1 MTRLAVPQLGEGI
14 VEVRILSLRK
24 QPGERVA
31 KDEVVYEMEHDK
43 AAVEIESP
51 ADGVLTR
58 WLVAEGD
65 TVPIGAVVAE
75 ISAAPVEEAPAVAKV
90 RVPPRTRLMARRA
103 GLADEQLPFIPA
115 AGSVLMPED
124 VQRYLESQRSQELST
139 RQQQL
144 NTAMRAAADKVVPA
158 VVAMPLDAEALD
170 QVTADLGAETAFQAF
185 ALLAARTA
193 MGHKGFRSRHTADNK
208 VQVHD
213 RVDLGIAVATDSDDL
228 TVAVVRAADQLS
240 DEDFHAQYV
249 QSVERARNGK
259 SQADGTVSLILSQL
273 GEESATFAVPVVV
286 PPAVATLFLG
296 SVDRGSRQMV
306 LTFDHSLI
314 NGREAAAFL
323 AAIRDA
329 ATPSHVSSEP
339 VDLTHLLAVTESV
352 LGHAVDPDRPLGEQG
367 MDSAA
372 AVRLVR
378 ELGVP
383 LATVWRHPRLRDLAA
398 HVDSVEESTKDPV
411 VEVGDDIAVIGM
423 SCRVPGADDVDAYWD
438 LVARGECRIGTASRA
453 GVPARAGLLDR
464 IDLFDAEFFGVTPR
478 QAASMD
484 PQQRMLLELSWHA
497 LEHAGVNPDA
507 LAGTDVGVFVAAC
520 SYDYREQL
528 VATDAADGYATIGT
542 FPAFLANRVSHFY
555 DFTGP
560 SITMDTACSGSLT
573 ALASAVAALRAGD
586 CTTAMVGSANLLSNS
601 FNTTAYQQAGMLS
614 PAGYSHVF
622 DASAD
627 GFVRGEGAAWVVL
640 KPLAQAVSDG
650 DPVLA
655 VIKGVAVNH
664 GGRAASLTAPNPAA
678 QTRVIRRALSRA
690 GLRGNDLGYL
700 EAHGTGTALG
710 DPIEIDGIL
719 GALDGSTAGGPAG
732 RLWIG
737 SVKANL
743 GHLEGASG
751 LAGLIKAVQALRHNL
766 IPATP
771 NFTTLNPNIDLA
783 GTPLAIASHSVPWTG
798 NSRYAAVSSFGL
810 GGSNAHVVIGST
822 PAELTAVSSDTSA
835 ELTAHVV
842 PLSAATP
849 EALAE
854 LASRLADV
862 LETSTADFADIVW
875 TLQTGRRALRY
886 RKVVLARS
894 RAELVRALRSGDFT
908 DGPSEIAGWLA
919 GGAVDWAAFWPQG
932 TPSRRIPLAP
942 YPFQRKSFW
951 LPGTQHDLHDHVVA
965 GRRVR
970 PGAELIDAFAETD
983 LARIRFL
990 RPVPVTANLVA
1001 DGLTLMADGEVCA
1014 TATSATEPVAVVE
1027 WPREEASTPVD
1038 LYALLAGRGIEV
1050 GSVYRVLHRIRRSG
1064 TQAWADIVAGPG
1076 DERTRRIAW
1085 LDAALQASHAVLD
1098 DNRTYIAAGID
1109 RLSWQ
1114 RSVPERAELRVRR
1127 TGDAVIDIDVP
1138 GVLTVRGLRLLPAD
1152 TVRMLVPTWQD
1163 IPAYPAT
1170 PPTNTL
1176 VLHDRNTVVAG
1187 GVDIADPRLAERIA
1201 GCTEVQLLVGGAH
1214 WADDASGVAALREWL
1229 LALVTVA
1236 RALGSTGVPSTIRLV
1251 TTGLSSPTPGAA
1263 LQGALLG
1270 ALRSIPMEL
1279 PSISIAAVD
1288 LDPSYALL
1296 SEVGSVP
1303 TGPALVSLY
1312 PEGRRR
1318 QVFVDQPVDAGVRS
1332 FKQNGVY
1339 ILFGGTGGIGTEI
1352 ARHLAAEY
1360 NARLVLVGRSP
1371 ATVSVPGAVFHAGD
1385 VTNPSDVDAVL
1396 SFCRS
1401 TFGEPDGF
1409 VHTVGS
1415 VSAALIGSLTPSEVD
1430 AVLATKV
1437 TAVQHL
1443 RRLAGDKLLVL
1454 SSSVAG
1460 LFGSQG
1466 GLNYAAA
1473 NSFLGYYASAAG
1485 GRVRTLDWGLWRDT
1499 GLAKQYTDHVLRSY
1513 PGLAEYSPADGIA
1526 ALETAVAGR
1535 HPHAAV
1541 LAGQPQALAAH
1552 QSAAITAPPHVSAT
1566 HQLAAIKAQPA
1577 AQTSSFAPQAAESA
1591 ARRMDFYA
1599 RAHLSH
1605 RMAEIGLGDAL
1616 TPPATFGEIAERLG
1630 VVPEHHRLLA
1640 AVLDL
1645 LASDGLVN
1653 QDGGKFA
1660 GLRTVEPPSREALL
1674 ADHPD
1679 LAGHL
1684 DLLDR
1689 ALASYGPVLRGE
1701 QRAADVLFP
1710 GGDLSG
1716 VTGIYSGNSLFDPV
1730 NQVAAQTV
1738 AALIAE
1744 GRQSVL
1750 EIGAGVG
1757 GTTAGVLAA
1766 LTKPVEYVYTDL
1778 SQAFLNHGRR
1788 RFGDKISTSLLNIE
1802 HDPAEQGFYGKRF
1815 DVIIASNVVHATRDL
1830 ETTLTHIGRLL
1841 NPGGRLVLSEMV
1853 APAAVYTLI
1862 FGLTDGWWRY
1872 VDPER
1877 RLPHGPLLDVPR
1889 WQRLLADHGWTLS
1902 ASPAADDPG
1911 VVAVLTCAPPA
1922 PSAAA
1927 PAAPSGETVTAIADG
1942 LRDIVRTLIADPTV
1956 TIPGNVPWQQL
1967 GIDSL
1972 LNNELVAE
1980 VSRRFTPVSSTVL
1993 FEHRTVDALA
2003 AFLAAKLEPTTTSVV
2018 APDAPPTAVPAT
2030 TAVVAPVVP
2039 LATPVTVPVATPV
2052 VAPQNTP
2059 VTTPV
2064 VAVSKPARE
2073 PRPGEPIAIVGVAG
2087 RYPGAANVD
2096 EFWRLLATGGSPVRE
2111 VPADRWDWRT
2121 AQGYARYGCFIDDWD
2136 GFDAEIFR
2144 ISPRDAATMDP
2155 QERVFLEVAWEAFET
2170 AGYARR
2176 ELSGG
2181 KVGVFAGV
2189 TGTSNILAGRDA
2201 RLAGYDN
2208 PEYAVTAL
2216 ASVANRVSHA
2226 FDLAGPSLTVDTMCS
2241 SSLTAVHLA
2250 CRALESGD
2258 ADMALAG
2265 GVNLY
2270 LHPDRFAGLCALGMP
2285 SHGKHTKAFGA
2296 GGDGFVPGEG
2306 VGAIVLKRLA
2316 DAEADGDTVYAVI
2329 RGSGINHGGGT
2340 GGYTVPNP
2348 VAQAALIA
2356 ETLKKSTVDPSTIDY
2371 VEAHGT
2377 GTELGDPIELRAL
2390 AIAFAEARTLRVGS
2404 VKSNI
2409 GHGEAAAGI
2418 AGLTKVILQLRNGQ
2432 LAPTLHAEPLNPK
2445 LELAGTPLTIQ
2456 HRAEVWPAGDRP
2468 RRAAISSF
2476 GAGGANAHVIIEE
2489 YQQPATV
2496 ESTETVVVP
2505 LSAPDRTRLAETARR
2520 LAASLPLNLN
2530 DIAHTLTVGR
2540 ERFAERAAIVCRT
2553 RGELIAACEAL
2564 AAGAPHPS
2572 LSSDHESARRWL
2584 SGGEPDVTTGRRIAL
2599 PTTPFAR
2606 VERPAVPHRG
2616 SDLPLV
2622 QTIEVPTTRTASL
2635 TLTAGSRLLADHVV
2649 DGVALLPGAVHPELV
2664 FETLLSAKQSPYGM
2678 AIRSLAW
2685 PEPATGT
2692 PMEIKVRLDGTAF
2705 RVTAN
2710 GRTAAEG
2717 TVQAVESGLRMAY
2730 DPADLERRLT
2740 GDATEF
2746 YRAFEAAGFAYG
2758 PLYRTVTGVG
2768 RAGDEVISRLA
2779 LPAGEDPD
2787 GRQVLHPA
2795 MLDGACQ
2802 TAAYR
2807 LLSDD
2812 PTRRYRPLGVD
2823 RITVHRP
2830 VTSGYVHA
2838 RSVGQDQRR
2847 GVHTFDLRLIG
2858 TDGTVLAEID
2868 GFMVRADDRPVVGK
2882 PAAAKAKSPVA
2893 AYKLDW
2899 IPLPSTGVQVPP
2911 AGTLALGDGT
2921 VARTFGAN
2929 PLPGWDDEVK
2939 PDETPRDVLVD
2950 LTTEVS
2956 TDAIFAALRA
2966 LVRSRNIDG
2975 ARVHVVT
2982 AADGEPAPLLYGL
2995 HGLVRTIAGETAR
3008 FGIRLVTLDTHW
3020 LKADPAGAAAAIV
3033 GDEDFN
3039 GPAWVRLA
3047 PGRREVATL
3056 VPDTSAAEGDAGQL
3070 LSPNG
3075 CYLLVGGA
3083 GGLGREVA
3091 ASILAAQPRAR
3102 VVLVGRSARPSG
3114 LPSTMEYRS
3123 CDVTDRAAVAEL
3135 ARSLPDVRGIV
3146 YLAGQLRD
3154 GFLRAKTPAAV
3165 QAVCDAKI
3173 LGATLIDEA
3182 FAGHRLDFFVLASSL
3197 AALAGNQG
3205 QSDYA
3210 FANGYLDGF
3219 AAARAA
3225 RRPGRTLSIGWPILA
3240 GDGMSPNEDS
3250 LSYLAET
3257 LGLTPLPMADAA
3269 AELWRRL
3276 PASGSHVALV
3286 HGNTAVWEAAL
3297 GVGSSVVESDEL
3309 LEWLRDR
3316 VAQSV
3321 GIATDK
3327 LDADRDLIAYG
3338 VDSVALMRLN
3348 RMLETDIGRLPM
3360 TTLLDSTTLRDL
3372 ASRLRTDHADQV
3384 SRFGQRSAEPV
3395 VVERGPAPL
3404 TERLMGI
3411 WAADQLAAPHTP
3423 YNISMSWQ
3431 LPSTVDVQRL
3441 SNAVDALVRRH
3452 PALGSVVRPHGGEL
3466 AFVPADQLP
3475 RLEIRDGSDVAEEAN
3490 RRFRLD
3496 AEAPLRA
3503 VLHRPSNVLQLV
3515 THHLVVDGRSAEL
3528 LRDDLDALYRS
3539 VELPP
3544 VVGRFA
3550 DSLHAEQAVSAE
3562 RLTECTEFW
3571 KSRLAR
3577 VSGQPLFAGATD
3589 RSGAHREYTIPAYGD
3604 RSFVLLLAAF
3614 ATALARKTGQRSL
3627 LISVPTY
3634 GRSSADLD
3642 DAVGCFV
3649 NSVPLHIE
3657 FDPSKSTVDFMA
3669 ELREQVRGAVAHA
3682 DLPYPKIAELC
3693 GDAAPTV
3700 TFAFQNWRRAEDRRE
3715 LLTDLVHQRGQQG
3728 HFDLGLEVTETAAGL
3743 EILANHRTAVLSGDD
3758 VDRLVDD
3765 MRKFAAELSGNAVR
3779 TVADLLD
3786 PAAGTLVGRF
3796 EAAAA
3801 RTPDAIA
3808 VEDAQQRLTYRELD
3822 DLVRRVATAVTAETQ
3837 PGEPVAVLLDRDVV
3851 MPGVLLGVLAAG
3863 SPYVP
3868 LDSSYPAE
3876 RLALV
3881 LEGAGCKVAVVTAEQ
3896 VHLLPADVTP
3906 LLVEDLGPALP
3917 SERRPSPDDLAY
3929 LMFTSGSTGKPKG
3942 VGVTHGN
3949 VIHTVDAI
3957 GARIGWT
3964 ERDRLLAVTTVCFD
3978 ISVLEIFLPL
3988 ITGGTLVVAERTTIV
4003 DARRLAS
4010 ILEDKRISVM
4020 QATPAGWQLLLD
4032 GGWAGKKDLVAL
4044 CGGEALPEHLAQ
4056 ALVSRTRRLW
4066 NVYGPTEAT
4075 IWSTI
4080 AAIDP
4085 AGPVHLGD
4093 PIGGTDLVIT
4103 PSGEL
4108 WIGGPAVATGYWQQP
4123 DLTAQRF
4130 GPHPLRADAGGRY
4143 FRTGDLVRL
4152 DDHGRLLFIGRADN
4166 QVKIRGHRAELGEI
4180 EAVLDAHPDVARSI
4194 VTLVGEGA
4202 EVRLTATVVAD
4213 PAPSLEVLR
4222 RFAETRLPSWMLP
4235 DRLVVVDAMPLTP
4248 NGKIDRKA
4256 VAAQLT
4262 APAAPPTGSAP
4273 AISLDGVATAWAEVL
4288 GLDDPPRDRK
4298 FFDLGGNSLLLGR
4311 LYARLAALYPTA
4323 GIEVADLFAR
4333 PTMADQIEL
4342 ISQRLGGPS
4351 APAAP
4356 RSRRELRRAF
4366 KTVTTGDLR

>member
-75 ISAAPVEEAPAVAKV
+75 ISAAEVAAVAKV

-103 GLADEQLPFIPA
+103 GLADEQLPLIPA
-115 AGSVLMPED
+115 AGSVLLPED

-144 NTAMRAAADKVVPA
+144 NTAMRAAADKIVPA

-170 QVTADLGAETAFQAF
+170 QVTASLGAETAFQGF

-193 MGHKGFRSRHTADNK
+193 MAHKGFRSRHTADNK

-249 QSVERARNGK
+249 QSVERARDGQ
-259 SQADGTVSLILSQL
+259 SQADGTVSLILSHL
-273 GEESATFAVPVVV
+273 GEESATFALPVVV

-296 SVDRGSRQMV
+296 SIDRGSRQMV

-329 ATPSHVSSEP
+329 ATVSPVSADP
-339 VDLTHLLAVTESV
+339 VDLTSILAVTESV

-398 HVDSVEESTKDPV
+398 HVNAPVVESTKDAV
-411 VEVGDDIAVIGM
+411 AEVADDIAVIGM
-423 SCRVPGADDVDAYWD
+423 SCRVPGADDVDAFWD
-438 LVARGECRIGTASRA
+438 LVARGECRIGATSRA
-453 GVPARAGLLDR
+453 GVPERAGLLDR

-507 LAGTDVGVFVAAC
+507 LAGNDVGVFVAAC

-586 CTTAMVGSANLLSNS
+586 CTTAMVGAANLLSNS

-614 PAGYSHVF
+614 PAGHSHVF

-640 KPLAQAVSDG
+640 KPLRQALSDG

-678 QTRVIRRALSRA
+678 QTRVIRRALARA
-690 GLRGNDLGYL
+690 GLQGNDLGYL

-719 GALDGSTAGGPAG
+719 GALDGSAGGGPAD

-771 NFTTLNPNIDLA
+771 NFTTLNPDIDLA
-783 GTPLAIASHSVPWTG
+783 GTPLAIAAHPMPWTG
-798 NSRYAAVSSFGL
+798 NSRYAAISSFGL
-810 GGSNAHVVIGST
+810 GGSNAHVVIGSAT
-822 PAELTAVSSDTSA
+822 SLSAVASATLTELAAPVAVASVESSELAAPAAVVSDPAELTASA
-835 ELTAHVV
+835 FV

-862 LETSTADFADIVW
+862 LEAGDADFAETVW
-875 TLQTGRRALRY
+875 TLQTGRRALRH

-894 RAELVRALRSGDFT
+894 KDELVRALRSGVEDAPT
-908 DGPSEIAGWLA
+908 ELAQWLA
-919 GGAVDWAAFWPQG
+919 GGDVDWAVFWPQG
-932 TPSRRIPLAP
+932 TPARRVPLAL

-970 PGAELIDAFAETD
+970 PGAELIDAFATTD

-990 RPVPVTANLVA
+990 RPVPVTADLVA
-1001 DGLTLMADGEVCA
+1001 DGLTLTADGEVCA
-1014 TATSATEPVAVVE
+1014 TATAATEPVAAGE

-1038 LYALLAGRGIEV
+1038 LYGLLAGRGIEV
-1050 GSVYRVLHRIRRSG
+1050 GPVYRVLQRVRRSG

-1114 RSVPERAELRVRR
+1114 RSVPARAELRVRR
-1127 TGDAVIDIDVP
+1127 TGDTVIDIDVP

-1176 VLHDRNTVVAG
+1176 VLHDRNTTVTG
-1187 GVDIADPRLAERIA
+1187 GVDIADPQLAERIA
-1201 GCTEVQLLVGGAH
+1201 GFTDVQLLVGGAH

-1229 LALVTVA
+1229 LALVTTA
-1236 RALGSTGVPSTIRLV
+1236 RTLGRTGVPSTIRLV

-1279 PSISIAAVD
+1279 PTISIAAVD

-1296 SEVGSVP
+1296 AEVPSVP
-1303 TGPALVSLY
+1303 TGPALVSLR

-1318 QVFVDQPVDAGVRS
+1318 QVFVDQPVDTGVRS
-1332 FKQNGVY
+1332 FKRDGVY

-1371 ATVSVPGAVFHAGD
+1371 ATVSVPGAVFHHGD
-1385 VTNPSDVDAVL
+1385 VTNPADVAAVL
-1396 SFCRS
+1396 SFCRN

-1430 AVLATKV
+1430 TVLATKV

-1443 RRLAGDKLLVL
+1443 RQLAGDKLLVL

-1485 GRVRTLDWGLWRDT
+1485 GHVRTLDWGLWRDT

-1526 ALETAVAGR
+1526 ALETAVAGQ

-1541 LAGQPQALAAH
+1541 IAGQPQALAAH
-1552 QSAAITAPPHVSAT
+1552 Q
-1566 HQLAAIKAQPA
+1566 
-1577 AQTSSFAPQAAESA
+1577 PQATETVSESA

-1599 RAHLSH
+1599 RAHLSR
-1605 RMAEIGLGDAL
+1605 RMADIGLGEAL
-1616 TPPATFGEIAERLG
+1616 TPPATFGEITERLG

-1660 GLRTVEPPSREALL
+1660 GLRTFEPPSRDALL

-1738 AALIAE
+1738 AALVAD

-1766 LTKPVEYVYTDL
+1766 LATPVEYVYTDL

-1788 RFGDKISTSLLNIE
+1788 RFGDKISTALLNIE
-1802 HDPAEQGFYGKRF
+1802 HDPAEQGFHGRRF
-1815 DVIIASNVVHATRDL
+1815 DVIVASNVVHATRDL
-1830 ETTLTHIGRLL
+1830 ETSLTHIGRLL

-1889 WQRLLADHGWTLS
+1889 WQRLLADHDWTLS
-1902 ASPAADDPG
+1902 ASPTADDPG
-1911 VVAVLTCAPPA
+1911 VVAVLTCAPPS
-1922 PSAAA
+1922 PAAA
-1927 PAAPSGETVTAIADG
+1927 VPAAPSGETVTAIADG

-1980 VSRRFTPVSSTVL
+1980 VSSRFTPVSSTVL

-2003 AFLAAKLEPTTTSVV
+2003 AFLAAKLEP
-2018 APDAPPTAVPAT
+2018 
-2030 TAVVAPVVP
+2030 
-2039 LATPVTVPVATPV
+2039 ATPA
-2052 VAPQNTP
+2052 A
-2059 VTTPV
+2059 TTPV
-2064 VAVSKPARE
+2064 VAAPIVPVAAVPVTTSGVKPVAFPQVSPLAKPARE
-2073 PRPGEPIAIVGVAG
+2073 PKAGEPIAIVGVAG

-2136 GFDAEIFR
+2136 GFDPEIFR

-2226 FDLAGPSLTVDTMCS
+2226 FDLAGPSFTVDTMCS

-2306 VGAIVLKRLA
+2306 VGAIVLKRLS

-2356 ETLKKSTVDPSTIDY
+2356 ETLRRSTVDPRTVDY
-2371 VEAHGT
+2371 IEAHGT

-2390 AIAFAEARTLRVGS
+2390 AIAFADAQTLRVGS

-2476 GAGGANAHVIIEE
+2476 GAGGANAHVIVEE
-2489 YQQPATV
+2489 YRQPVTP

-2540 ERFAERAAIVCRT
+2540 ERFTERAAIVCRT

-2564 AAGAPHPS
+2564 ATGAPHPS
-2572 LSSDHESARRWL
+2572 LESEHESARRWL
-2584 SGGEPDVTTGRRIAL
+2584 AGGEPDVTTGRRIAL

-2622 QTIEVPTTRTASL
+2622 QSIEVPTTRTASL

-2664 FETLLSAKQSPYGM
+2664 FETLLSAKQSPYGL

-2746 YRAFEAAGFAYG
+2746 YRAFEAAGFEYG

-2779 LPAGEDPD
+2779 LPAGEDTD

-2830 VTSGYVHA
+2830 VTGGYVHA

-2858 TDGTVLAEID
+2858 ADGAVLAEID

-2882 PAAAKAKSPVA
+2882 PVAAKAKSPVA

-2899 IPLPSTGVQVPP
+2899 IPMPSTGVQVPP

-2956 TDAIFAALRA
+2956 TDSIFAALRA

-3033 GDEDFN
+3033 GDEDFT

-3056 VPDTSAAEGDAGQL
+3056 VPDTSTADGDAGQL

-3091 ASILAAQPRAR
+3091 ASILNAQPQAR
-3102 VVLVGRSARPSG
+3102 VVLVGRSAQPAG
-3114 LPSTMEYRS
+3114 LPSTVEYRS
-3123 CDVTDRAAVAEL
+3123 CDVTDRAAVEEL

-3182 FAGHRLDFFVLASSL
+3182 FAAHRLDFFVLASSL

-3250 LSYLAET
+3250 LRYLAET

-3276 PASGSHVALV
+3276 PSSGSHVALV

-3297 GVGSSVVESDEL
+3297 GVGSSTVESDEL

-3321 GIATDK
+3321 GIAADK

-3348 RMLETDIGRLPM
+3348 RMLESDIGRLPM

-3384 SRFGQRSAEPV
+3384 SGFGRRSPEPV
-3395 VVERGPAPL
+3395 AVERGPAPL

-3411 WAADQLAAPHTP
+3411 WAADQLAAPQTP
-3423 YNISMSWQ
+3423 YNISMSWE
-3431 LPSTVDVQRL
+3431 LASTVDLRRL
-3441 SNAVDALVRRH
+3441 SDAVDALVARH

-3475 RLEIRDGSDVAEEAN
+3475 RLEIRDDSDIAEEAD

-3503 VLHRPSNVLQLV
+3503 VLHRSSNMLQLV

-3528 LRDDLDALYRS
+3528 LRDDLDALYRGA
-3539 VELPP
+3539 ELPP
-3544 VVGRFA
+3544 VAGRFA
-3550 DSLHAEQAVSAE
+3550 DSLHAEQAVPAE
-3562 RLTECTEFW
+3562 RLAECAEFW
-3571 KSRLAR
+3571 KSTLAG
-3577 VSGQPLFAGATD
+3577 VSGQPLFAGSAD
-3589 RSGAHREYTIPAYGD
+3589 RTGAHREYTIPAYGD

-3642 DAVGCFV
+3642 NTVGCFV
-3649 NSVPLHIE
+3649 NSVPLRIE
-3657 FDPSKSTVDFMA
+3657 FDQNKSTVDFLA

-3693 GDAAPTV
+3693 GDAAPTA

-3743 EILANHRTAVLSGDD
+3743 EILANHRTAVLSGDE

-3796 EAAAA
+3796 EAVAA
-3801 RTPDAIA
+3801 RTPDAVA
-3808 VEDAQQRLTYRELD
+3808 VEDAEQRLTYRELD
-3822 DLVRRVATAVTAETQ
+3822 DLVRRVATAVTAETR

-3917 SERRPSPDDLAY
+3917 NERRPAPDDLAY

-3957 GARIGWT
+3957 GARVGWT

-3988 ITGGTLVVAERTTIV
+3988 ITGGTLVVADRTTIV

-4010 ILEDKRISVM
+4010 VLADRRISVM

-4032 GGWAGKKDLVAL
+4032 GGWAGKPDLVAL

-4130 GPHPLRADAGGRY
+4130 GPHPLRPDAGGRY

-4152 DDHGRLLFIGRADN
+4152 DDNGRLLFVGRADN
-4166 QVKIRGHRAELGEI
+4166 QVKIRGHRVELGEI

-4194 VTLVGEGA
+4194 VTLVGAGA
-4202 EVRLTATVVAD
+4202 DVRLTATVVAD
-4213 PAPSLEVLR
+4213 PAPSLDVLR
-4222 RFAETRLPSWMLP
+4222 RFAETRLPAWLLP
-4235 DRLVVVDAMPLTP
+4235 DRLVVVAAMPLTP
-4248 NGKIDRKA
+4248 NGKVDRKA
-4256 VAAQLT
+4256 VAAQLEV
-4262 APAAPPTGSAP
+4262 PAEPTTVVA
-4273 AISLDGVATAWAEVL
+4273 AVSLDGVATAWAEVL
-4288 GLDDPPRDRK
+4288 GLDNPPRDRK

-4333 PTMADQIEL
+4333 PTMADQVEL

>member
-1 MTRLAVPQLGEGI
+1 M
-14 VEVRILSLRK
+14 
-24 QPGERVA
+24 
-31 KDEVVYEMEHDK
+31 
-43 AAVEIESP
+43 
-51 ADGVLTR
+51 
-58 WLVAEGD
+58 
-65 TVPIGAVVAE
+65 
-75 ISAAPVEEAPAVAKV
+75 
-90 RVPPRTRLMARRA
+90 
-103 GLADEQLPFIPA
+103 
-115 AGSVLMPED
+115 
-124 VQRYLESQRSQELST
+124 
-139 RQQQL
+139 
-144 NTAMRAAADKVVPA
+144 
-158 VVAMPLDAEALD
+158 
-170 QVTADLGAETAFQAF
+170 
-185 ALLAARTA
+185 
-193 MGHKGFRSRHTADNK
+193 
-208 VQVHD
+208 
-213 RVDLGIAVATDSDDL
+213 
-228 TVAVVRAADQLS
+228 
-240 DEDFHAQYV
+240 
-249 QSVERARNGK
+249 
-259 SQADGTVSLILSQL
+259 
-273 GEESATFAVPVVV
+273 
-286 PPAVATLFLG
+286 
-296 SVDRGSRQMV
+296 
-306 LTFDHSLI
+306 
-314 NGREAAAFL
+314 
-323 AAIRDA
+323 
-329 ATPSHVSSEP
+329 
-339 VDLTHLLAVTESV
+339 
-352 LGHAVDPDRPLGEQG
+352 
-367 MDSAA
+367 
-372 AVRLVR
+372 
-378 ELGVP
+378 
-383 LATVWRHPRLRDLAA
+383 
-398 HVDSVEESTKDPV
+398 
-411 VEVGDDIAVIGM
+411 
-423 SCRVPGADDVDAYWD
+423 
-438 LVARGECRIGTASRA
+438 
-453 GVPARAGLLDR
+453 
-464 IDLFDAEFFGVTPR
+464 
-478 QAASMD
+478 
-484 PQQRMLLELSWHA
+484 
-497 LEHAGVNPDA
+497 
-507 LAGTDVGVFVAAC
+507 
-520 SYDYREQL
+520 
-528 VATDAADGYATIGT
+528 
-542 FPAFLANRVSHFY
+542 
-555 DFTGP
+555 
-560 SITMDTACSGSLT
+560 
-573 ALASAVAALRAGD
+573 
-586 CTTAMVGSANLLSNS
+586 
-601 FNTTAYQQAGMLS
+601 
-614 PAGYSHVF
+614 
-622 DASAD
+622 
-627 GFVRGEGAAWVVL
+627 
-640 KPLAQAVSDG
+640 
-650 DPVLA
+650 
-655 VIKGVAVNH
+655 
-664 GGRAASLTAPNPAA
+664 
-678 QTRVIRRALSRA
+678 
-690 GLRGNDLGYL
+690 
-700 EAHGTGTALG
+700 
-710 DPIEIDGIL
+710 
-719 GALDGSTAGGPAG
+719 
-732 RLWIG
+732 
-737 SVKANL
+737 
-743 GHLEGASG
+743 
-751 LAGLIKAVQALRHNL
+751 
-766 IPATP
+766 
-771 NFTTLNPNIDLA
+771 
-783 GTPLAIASHSVPWTG
+783 
-798 NSRYAAVSSFGL
+798 
-810 GGSNAHVVIGST
+810 VIGSAPVT
-822 PAELTAVSSDTSA
+822 PAELTAPTAVASATPAELAASCAVASASPSAVASTTSA
-835 ELTAHVV
+835 ELAAPRAVASVESSELAAPSAVASGNRAELTAFVV

-862 LETSTADFADIVW
+862 VESSTADLADIVW
-875 TLQTGRRALRY
+875 TLQTGRRALRH
-886 RKVVLARS
+886 RKIVIARS
-894 RAELVRALRSGDFT
+894 RAELVRALRSGDFA
-908 DGPSEIAGWLA
+908 DAPSELAGWL
-919 GGAVDWAAFWPQG
+919 GGGNVDWTAFWPKG
-932 TPSRRIPLAP
+932 TPERRVPLAP

-951 LPGTQHDLHDHVVA
+951 LPGTQHDLHDHTVA

-970 PGAELIDAFAETD
+970 PGAELIDAFAATD

-1001 DGLTLMADGEVCA
+1001 DGLTLTADGEVCA
-1014 TATSATEPVAVVE
+1014 TAMVANEPIAGVE
-1027 WPREEASTPVD
+1027 WPSEETSEPLD
-1038 LYALLAGRGIEV
+1038 LYGLLAGRGIEV
-1050 GSVYRVLHRIRRSG
+1050 GPVYRVLQRIRRSG

-1127 TGDAVIDIDVP
+1127 TGDTVIDIDVP

-1163 IPAYPAT
+1163 IPPYPAT

-1176 VLHDRNTVVAG
+1176 LLHDRNTTVAG
-1187 GVDIADPRLAERIA
+1187 GVDIADPQLAERIA
-1201 GCTEVQLLVGGAH
+1201 GYTDVQLIVGGAH
-1214 WADDASGVAALREWL
+1214 WTDDASGVAALREWL
-1229 LALVTVA
+1229 LALVTTA
-1236 RALGSTGVPSTIRLV
+1236 RTLGGTGVPATIRLV

-1279 PSISIAAVD
+1279 PTISIAAVD

-1296 SEVGSVP
+1296 SEVGDVP
-1303 TGPALVSLY
+1303 TGPSLVSLR

-1352 ARHLAAEY
+1352 ARHLAADY

-1371 ATVSVPGAVFHAGD
+1371 ATVSVPGAVFHPGD
-1385 VTNPSDVDAVL
+1385 VTNPADVEAVL
-1396 SFCRS
+1396 AFCRN

-1415 VSAALIGSLTPSEVD
+1415 VSAALIGSLSPSEVD

-1473 NSFLGYYASAAG
+1473 NSFLGYYAQAAG

-1526 ALETAVAGR
+1526 ALETAVAGQ

-1541 LAGQPQALAAH
+1541 VAGQPQALTAH
-1552 QSAAITAPPHVSAT
+1552 Q
-1566 HQLAAIKAQPA
+1566 
-1577 AQTSSFAPQAAESA
+1577 PQATESVSESA

-1599 RAHLSH
+1599 RAHLSR

-1616 TPPATFGEIAERLG
+1616 TPPATFGEITERLG

-1660 GLRTVEPPSREALL
+1660 GLRTFEPPSREALL

-1689 ALASYGPVLRGE
+1689 ALASYGPVLRGD

-1738 AALIAE
+1738 AALVAE

-1766 LTKPVEYVYTDL
+1766 LASPVEYVYTDL

-1802 HDPAEQGFYGKRF
+1802 HDPAEQGFYGRRF
-1815 DVIIASNVVHATRDL
+1815 DVIVASNVVHATRDL
-1830 ETTLTHIGRLL
+1830 ETSLTHIGRLL

-1889 WQRLLADHGWTLS
+1889 WQRLLADHDWTLS
-1902 ASPAADDPG
+1902 ASPTADDPG
-1911 VVAVLTCAPPA
+1911 VVAVLTCAPPS
-1922 PSAAA
+1922 PAAA
-1927 PAAPSGETVTAIADG
+1927 VPAAQSGETVTAIADG

-1980 VSRRFTPVSSTVL
+1980 VSSRFTPVSSTVL

-2003 AFLAAKLEPTTTSVV
+2003 AFLAAKLEPATPTLTTPVVTPVVSEPTPAVVPVTTSVV
-2018 APDAPPTAVPAT
+2018 KPPVA
-2030 TAVVAPVVP
+2030 APVV
-2039 LATPVTVPVATPV
+2039 AA
-2052 VAPQNTP
+2052 A
-2059 VTTPV
+2059 
-2064 VAVSKPARE
+2064 KPIRE
-2073 PRPGEPIAIVGVAG
+2073 PKAGEPIAIVGVAG
-2087 RYPGAANVD
+2087 RYPGAADVD

-2136 GFDAEIFR
+2136 GFDPEIFR

-2226 FDLAGPSLTVDTMCS
+2226 FDLAGPSFTVDTMCS

-2285 SHGKHTKAFGA
+2285 SHGKHTRAFGA
-2296 GGDGFVPGEG
+2296 GGDGFIPGEG
-2306 VGAIVLKRLA
+2306 VGAIVLKRLS

-2356 ETLKKSTVDPSTIDY
+2356 ETLKRSTVDPRTIDY
-2371 VEAHGT
+2371 IEAHGT

-2390 AIAFAEARTLRVGS
+2390 AIAFAEAKTLRVGS

-2489 YQQPATV
+2489 YRQPATV
-2496 ESTETVVVP
+2496 ESTETVMVP

-2540 ERFAERAAIVCRT
+2540 ERFDERAAIVCRT

-2564 AAGAPHPS
+2564 ATGASHPS
-2572 LSSDHESARRWL
+2572 LESDLESAQRWL

-2606 VERPAVPHRG
+2606 AERPELPHRG

-2622 QTIEVPTTRTASL
+2622 QSIEVPTTRTASL

-2664 FETLLSAKQSPYGM
+2664 FETLLSARQSPYGM

-2685 PEPATGT
+2685 PEPATGA
-2692 PMEIKVRLDGTAF
+2692 PMEIKVQLDGAAF

-2758 PLYRTVTGVG
+2758 PLYRTVTAVG

-2830 VTSGYVHA
+2830 VTGGYVHA

-2858 TDGTVLAEID
+2858 TDGSVLAEID
-2868 GFMVRADDRPVVGK
+2868 GFMVRADDRPAVGK
-2882 PAAAKAKSPVA
+2882 PVVAKAKSPVA

-2929 PLPGWDDEVK
+2929 PLPGWGDEVK
-2939 PDETPRDVLVD
+2939 PDETPRDVIVD
-2950 LTTEVS
+2950 LTTAVS

-3020 LKADPAGAAAAIV
+3020 LATDPAGAAGAIV
-3033 GDEDFN
+3033 GDEDFT

-3056 VPDTSAAEGDAGQL
+3056 VPDTSAAGDAGQF

-3091 ASILAAQPRAR
+3091 ASILNAQPQAR
-3102 VVLVGRSARPSG
+3102 VVLVGRSAQPAG
-3114 LPSTMEYRS
+3114 LPSTVEYRS
-3123 CDVTDRAAVAEL
+3123 CDVTDRAAVEEL

-3250 LSYLAET
+3250 LRYLAET
-3257 LGLTPLPMADAA
+3257 LGLTPLPMAEAA

-3276 PASGSHVALV
+3276 PDSGSHVALV

-3297 GVGSSVVESDEL
+3297 GVGSSTVESDDL

-3321 GIATDK
+3321 GIAADK

-3348 RMLETDIGRLPM
+3348 RMLESDIGRLPM

-3384 SRFGQRSAEPV
+3384 SGFGQRSPEPV
-3395 VVERGPAPL
+3395 AVERGPAPL

-3411 WAADQLAAPHTP
+3411 WAADQLAAPQTP

-3431 LPSTVDVQRL
+3431 LSSTVDVQWL
-3441 SNAVDALVRRH
+3441 SRAVDALVRRH

-3475 RLEIRDGSDVAEEAN
+3475 RLEIRDGSDVVEEAD

-3496 AEAPLRA
+3496 AEAPLRV
-3503 VLHRPSNVLQLV
+3503 VLHRSSNVLQLV

-3528 LRDDLDALYRS
+3528 LRDDLDALYRGA
-3539 VELPP
+3539 ELPP
-3544 VVGRFA
+3544 VTGRFA

-3562 RLTECTEFW
+3562 RLAECAEFW
-3571 KSRLAR
+3571 KSRLAG
-3577 VSGQPLFAGATD
+3577 VSGQPLFVGSAD

-3649 NSVPLHIE
+3649 NSVPLRIE
-3657 FDPSKSTVDFMA
+3657 FDRSKSTVDFLA

-3743 EILANHRTAVLSGDD
+3743 EILANHRTAVLSGDE

-3796 EAAAA
+3796 EAVVD

-3837 PGEPVAVLLDRDVV
+3837 PGEPVAVLLDRDVA

-3917 SERRPSPDDLAY
+3917 SERRPAPDELAY

-3957 GARIGWT
+3957 GARVGWT

-3988 ITGGTLVVAERTTIV
+3988 ITGGTLVVADRTTIV

-4010 ILEDKRISVM
+4010 VLEDKRISVM

-4032 GGWAGKKDLVAL
+4032 GGWAGKSDLVAL

-4130 GPHPLRADAGGRY
+4130 GPHPLRPDAGGRY

-4152 DDHGRLLFIGRADN
+4152 DDQGRLLFIGRADN
-4166 QVKIRGHRAELGEI
+4166 QVKIRGHRVELGEI

-4202 EVRLTATVVAD
+4202 DVRLTATVVAD
-4213 PAPSLEVLR
+4213 PVPSLDVLR

-4256 VAAQLT
+4256 VAAQLE
-4262 APAAPPTGSAP
+4262 APAEPTTVVE
-4273 AISLDGVATAWAEVL
+4273 SLDGVATAWAEVL

-4311 LYARLAALYPTA
+4311 LFARLAALYPTA

-4356 RSRRELRRAF
+4356 VRAASCGVPSRP
-4366 KTVTTGDLR
+4366 